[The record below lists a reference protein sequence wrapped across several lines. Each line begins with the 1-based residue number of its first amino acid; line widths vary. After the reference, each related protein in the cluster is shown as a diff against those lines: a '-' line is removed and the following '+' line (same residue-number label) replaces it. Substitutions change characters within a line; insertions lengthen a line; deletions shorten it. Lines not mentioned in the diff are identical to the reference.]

1 MSVEVVVSLKLTH
14 PTQYPKVDP
23 AGEEANLKARIL
35 QIWPTL
41 RASIALFPCN
51 FANKNETG
59 ALNIF
64 NFAFKVET
72 VQGSWIQGL
81 ELGLESRD

>member
-14 PTQYPKVDP
+14 PTKHPKLDP
-23 AGEEANLKARIL
+23 VGSQANLKVRIL

-51 FANKNETG
+51 FANKNKTR
-59 ALNIF
+59 ATYRFI
-64 NFAFKVET
+64 FAFKVHKGLVFE
-72 VQGSWIQGL
+72 IQGL
-81 ELGLESRD
+81 V